1 MNKKDTAK
9 ILAILKAGY
18 PNAKIE
24 NAEATVMAWEM
35 ILGSYSAESVM
46 KAVRLHMETSP
57 FFPTPADI
65 RNKIIRAEMI
75 FTDTEVDPMP
85 LLSDKKKQTITPEM
99 MDEIAISLGFPDETD
114 LSDKSPVDSKHWLE

>member
-1 MNKKDTAK
+1 MTKKDTAK

-46 KAVRLHMETSP
+46 KAVQLHMATSP

-65 RNKIIRAEMI
+65 RNKIVKAEMV
-75 FTDTEVDPMP
+75 FTDTEVDPVP
-85 LLSDKKKQTITPEM
+85 LLPDKQETMTPERL
-99 MDEIAISLGFPDETD
+99 EYIKQFVGFPDETD
-114 LSDKSPVDSKHWLE
+114 KTDNSPVDSKHWLE